1 MTVNPYISALEPLF
15 NQKLDEYALTE
26 GERNFMKGLFDSQV
40 GAALDIFY
48 PVHPTEDVALELGIS
63 KRQGSGYVSSLLKKG
78 LIIQDEDLILQNIV
92 SSDEEAGV
100 LR

>member
-1 MTVNPYISALEPLF
+1 MTLNPYISALEPLF
-15 NQKLDEYALTE
+15 NQKLDEFSLTK

-48 PVHPTEDVALELGIS
+48 PVHPTEDVALDLGIS
-63 KRQGSGYVSSLLKKG
+63 KRQGAGYVSSLLKKG
-78 LIIQDEDLILQNIV
+78 LIVQDEDLIIQNIV
-92 SSDEEAGV
+92 SPDEEFEA